1 MMRSFCK
8 KTPKWSHTPKDTT
21 RLFRGQFTSIVPTA
35 LAKLKAMANEDWLAQ
50 NDWPGEFL
58 SERAGQMEQ

>member
-21 RLFRGQFTSIVPTA
+21 HSFRGQFTSIVPTA

-50 NDWPGEFL
+50 ND
-58 SERAGQMEQ
+58 